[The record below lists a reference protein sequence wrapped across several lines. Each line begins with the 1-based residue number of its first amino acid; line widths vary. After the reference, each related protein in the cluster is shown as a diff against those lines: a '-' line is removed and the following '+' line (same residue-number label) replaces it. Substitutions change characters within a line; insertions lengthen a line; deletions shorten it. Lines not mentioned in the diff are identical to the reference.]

1 MDNSG
6 VRASG
11 GFHFGGG
18 FAEGN
23 DGGGGFLCLNFEMLS
38 FCCRFV

>member
-1 MDNSG
+1 MDKRG

-18 FAEGN
+18 SVQGN
-23 DGGGGFLCLNFEMLS
+23 DGGDGFLCLNFELLF